1 MYGHSS
7 SLVEDCIIIIGG
19 LNSTSP
25 NSYVLQYNITNNTW
39 DSLETFGGTKPT
51 SKNMDHTIYI
61 CTRYSHIVNAS
72 CTSNECLLMYHVL
85 IFLRTNSY
93 SCL

>member
-19 LNSTSP
+19 LNSTSA
-25 NSYVLQYNITNNTW
+25 NSYVLRYNITNNTW

-51 SKNMDHTIYI
+51 SKIVNHTI
-61 CTRYSHIVNAS
+61 CIV
-72 CTSNECLLMYHVL
+72 
-85 IFLRTNSY
+85 SY
-93 SCL
+93 TVI